1 MRIELKFNTASKR
14 KFLPMDYQYYIAAWI
29 YKVLSLSDEAYAS
42 FLHEHGYGKGD
53 SHLYKL
59 FCFGRLNFGKP
70 KIWREKKLF
79 QLFSN
84 EMSLK
89 IAFDVNEAAANFI
102 KGLFADQEFYLGD
115 KFNGIDFTVSGVQV
129 LPEPDFDS
137 FVSGS
142 SAGAASSVEPGYS
155 DSAGPGYSDSEDA
168 TDAGDLTDKGSS
180 GSLAE
185 EDMAIMG
192 NVSFGGDIAAS
203 RNNLVVSVHYRNV
216 TPWVV
221 SYKEATDKY
230 AEYLKPDHPL
240 FASCVA
246 KHLIEKYNDLHDSR
260 VDASE
265 ISLDIAPEYKRSG
278 FLIKPG
284 SRDETRIVGNLCDF
298 VLTAPSGIHKMIWNS
313 GLCEKSSLGFGWVEI
328 K

>member
-1 MRIELKFNTASKR
+1 MRIELKLNTASKR

-29 YKVLSLSDEAYAS
+29 YKVLSLSDEAYAT

-59 FCFGRLNFGKP
+59 FCFGRLNFSKP

-79 QLFSN
+79 QLFSD
-84 EMSLK
+84 EMYLK

-115 KFNGIDFTVSGVQV
+115 RFNGIDFTVSGVQV

-137 FVSGS
+137 LGSGS
-142 SAGAASSVEPGYS
+142 SAGAASSVEPVAA
-155 DSAGPGYSDSEDA
+155 DPAGAVE
-168 TDAGDLTDKGSS
+168 SS
-180 GSLAE
+180 R
-185 EDMAIMG
+185 D
-192 NVSFGGDIAAS
+192 
-203 RNNLVVSVHYRNV
+203 NLVVSVHYRNV

-246 KHLIEKYNDLHDSR
+246 KHLIEKYNDLHDSQ

-265 ISLDIAPEYKRSG
+265 IRLDISPEYKRSG

-298 VLTAPSGIHKMIWNS
+298 VLTAPIGIHKMIWNA
-313 GLCEKSSLGFGWVEI
+313 GLCEKSSLGFGWVEMME